1 MTTKDAAALKKIIAL
16 RAEIEE
22 HNYRYYV
29 LDEPAIPDSRYDS
42 MLRELGS
49 LEEAF
54 PQFCSSDSPTQRVG
68 GAPLDRFESVAHEVP
83 MLSLNNAFSTQEV
96 ADFDRRCREGSG
108 QTIIH
113 YVAEPKIDGLAISL
127 LYEKGRLVRA
137 ATRGD
142 GRTGED
148 VTLNAR
154 SVPSIPLVLRGKAFP
169 STLEVRGEVFM
180 PIAGFQKL
188 NEEQRARGEKL
199 YANPRNAA
207 AGSLRQ
213 LDPRLCAKRP
223 LAFFCYALGI
233 WRGSKAPQTQ
243 MDLLNQLRAMGLPVN
258 PLAREAVGI
267 DACITYYE
275 HILEQR
281 PALAY
286 EIDGVVYKVSPIRD
300 QQALGFVS
308 RAPRWAMAH
317 KFPAQEET
325 TQIKAI
331 EIQVGRTGALTPVA
345 RLKPVFVGGVTVS
358 NATLHNAA
366 EIERLDVRVGDT
378 VVVRRAGDVIPEV
391 VSVVLA
397 KRKKGAR
404 RFKFPSECPVC
415 NSTVAVDAG
424 GIIRRCTGGLICS
437 AQVKEAIKHFVS
449 RRALDVEGMGEKL
462 VDQLVEMTRIK
473 SPADLFTLT
482 RDELA
487 ALERMGSKSASNLI
501 EALEKARSTTLAR
514 FLYAL
519 GIPQVGE
526 ATAQALADAF
536 GGLDRLMEA
545 SVDRLEEVP
554 DVGPIVAGEILRFFK
569 ASHNRAV
576 ISDLRKR
583 GVVWQEG
590 LPTSAPAVEGYFS
603 GKTVVITGTLSGMS
617 RDQAKDWLMARGAKV
632 AGSVSKKTDFLIAG
646 EEAGSKLEKALA
658 LGIAVLDE
666 DQMRAMGE

>member
-22 HNYRYYV
+22 HNYQYYV
-29 LDEPAIPDSRYDS
+29 LDEPTIPDGRYDS
-42 MLRELGS
+42 LLRELSS

-54 PQFCSSDSPTQRVG
+54 PQFRSSDSPTQRVG
-68 GAPLDRFESVAHEVP
+68 GAPLDRFESVAHDVP

-154 SVPSIPLVLRGKAFP
+154 SVPSIPLVLRGKSFP
-169 STLEVRGEVFM
+169 ATLEVRGEVFM

-188 NEEQRARGEKL
+188 NEEQRSRGEKL

-233 WRGSKAPQTQ
+233 WQGSKAPQTQ
-243 MDLLNQLRAMGLPVN
+243 MDLLHQFRAMGLPVN
-258 PLAREAVGI
+258 PLAREVVGI
-267 DACITYYE
+267 EACLTYYE
-275 HILEQR
+275 QILEQR
-281 PALAY
+281 SALAY
-286 EIDGVVYKVSPIRD
+286 EIDGVVYKVSPVRD

-345 RLKPVFVGGVTVS
+345 RLEPVFVGGVTVS

-366 EIERLDVRVGDT
+366 EIARLDARVGDT

-397 KRKKGAR
+397 ERKKGAR

-415 NSTVAVDAG
+415 NSKVAVDTG

-462 VDQLVEMTRIK
+462 VDQLVDMTRIK

-501 EALEKARSTTLAR
+501 EALEKARSTTLGR

-554 DVGPIVAGEILRFFK
+554 DVGPIVAGEIARFFK
-569 ASHNRAV
+569 AAHNRAV
-576 ISDLRKR
+576 ISDLRER

-590 LPTSAPAVEGYFS
+590 LPVSAPAVAGYFS
-603 GKTVVITGTLSGMS
+603 GKTVVITGTLPGMS

-632 AGSVSKKTDFLIAG
+632 TGSVSKKTDFLIAG

-658 LGIAVLDE
+658 LGVAVLDE